1 MWERP
6 QVDILKTE
14 YTTTTVRESARGWLV
29 TFERAFPTGPQGRKV
44 LVSFDH
50 VPAGTYLRG
59 VYSLTREATWAERI
73 VYLAKAGCGRVLRR
87 GTVPV
92 VA

>member
-6 QVDILKTE
+6 QVDILATGSS
-14 YTTTTVRESARGWLV
+14 TVTVRESKRGWIVELHASGA
-29 TFERAFPTGPQGRKV
+29 RV

-50 VPAGTYLRG
+50 VPAATYLRG

-73 VYLAKAGCGRVLRR
+73 VYLAKAGCGRKIKSL
-87 GTVPV
+87 
-92 VA
+92 